1 MPTLVS
7 LVPASS
13 VIDGSTATE
22 SQARSAARLAGF
34 VLRKSRA
41 PISPENRGG
50 LMILD
55 ESTMFPS
62 YGFWFELEPQDVIDW
77 LKD

>member
-1 MPTLVS
+1 M
-7 LVPASS
+7 A
-13 VIDGSTATE
+13 ATE
-22 SQARSAARLAGF
+22 SQARSAARRAGF
-34 VLRKSRA
+34 VLRTSRA